1 MEYEV
6 WSAKSAVV
14 KYGVWSLKILL
25 RLSLKKKPLVEGRP
39 RSGKVVSKLYIIYI
53 WETSAAVYVSNR
65 SSSNNN
71 GSSSSRSGSNG
82 TSSSRSSSN
91 SSRPSRIINREPI
104 AQPIAM
110 AGFGNRANQK
120 KHMK

>member
-25 RLSLKKKPLVEGRP
+25 RFSLKKTLVEGRP

-53 WETSAAVYVSNR
+53 WETSAAVYVSSSTSR
-65 SSSNNN
+65 SIN
-71 GSSSSRSGSNG
+71 GSSSN
-82 TSSSRSSSN
+82 RSSSN
-91 SSRPSRIINREPI
+91 SSRPSRIINRKPI

-110 AGFGNRANQK
+110 QVLTIAQIRKNILN
-120 KHMK
+120 